1 MDIALAHFVKK
12 GKGKSSKRPGRK
24 PRWCSKSLD
33 DFIDIVVSS
42 NEFKTKLIFTNTKN
56 QRNGPIYA
64 KIMDELKERAS
75 ARGDKFT
82 MTINQ
87 MRTKFKKC
95 VSQCKQAALTQKT
108 ATGIK
113 RYQED
118 RGFGKWFNALFDVVK
133 TRDSC
138 QPERALEPSRSSSSP
153 PCTPGSSL
161 DDNTADNVEDEA
173 ELFVPKRCVK
183 KGKSNK
189 DKLDTTQEVLTLIQE
204 AVRNDPTKEMISF
217 LRDEMEKSR
226 EHELKLFQLMLG
238 NRANSGMPPSSS
250 MEAGFYPS
258 WNQGSAY
265 NETGFYPSMQN
276 SLGAQQTTHERM
288 SEGSYGNPFLYGN
301 GKYQT
306 L

>member
-1 MDIALAHFVKK
+1 
-12 GKGKSSKRPGRK
+12 
-24 PRWCSKSLD
+24 
-33 DFIDIVVSS
+33 
-42 NEFKTKLIFTNTKN
+42 
-56 QRNGPIYA
+56 
-64 KIMDELKERAS
+64 MDELKERAS
-75 ARGDKFT
+75 ARGDKFA
-82 MTINQ
+82 MTVNQ
-87 MRTKFKKC
+87 MRTKFKKY

-113 RYQED
+113 TYQED

-138 QPERALEPSRSSSSP
+138 QPERALEPSISSSSP
-153 PCTPGSSL
+153 QCTPGSFL

-173 ELFVPKRCVK
+173 ELFLPKRSAK
-183 KGKSNK
+183 KGKCNK
-189 DKLDTTQEVLTLIQE
+189 DTLDTTQEVMKLIQE

-217 LRDEMEKSR
+217 LRDEMEKSC

-265 NETGFYPSMQN
+265 HETGFYSPVQN
-276 SLGAQQTTHERM
+276 SLGAQQSTHERM
-288 SEGSYGNPFLYGN
+288 SESSYGNRFLYGN